1 MSRNFAQNHIS
12 SGIRDAKDMIRHT
25 PEHIPPFLWG
35 PPGIGKTDLVNQ
47 LAQEIGARVIVL
59 KASELRPEDLAG
71 VPFPYEEGWTQF
83 HPLRQLLELTQG
95 YPLLARARFAKLK
108 ANGDLPDGAEF
119 EEPDQSKVVLFL
131 DEFSNAQ
138 PDMVA
143 PFQYLVL
150 NRRIGGI
157 EGHLL
162 RDNVRIIAAGNREQ
176 DMAMTHDLTTP
187 LKSRFMHIE
196 VEPSLDEWIVWA
208 RENEVLSTIM
218 AFVRQR
224 ESQFHDFDP
233 KTKDRTYPC
242 PRSWAML
249 SDALNGLDATDLS
262 VERMRTLRRRQ
273 AEGLV
278 GPGAAAEYIKF
289 EDVAVAAPT
298 AEDIIASPLDVSTF
312 EEQPDIAMVAIENL
326 ISAVRRHP
334 DRFVDS
340 GLVYVARMHAEYQTI
355 FHTAIMNLHGDMPKE
370 VIERVFDSDH
380 WETVRSNI
388 SRIDSVMRETERGP
402 ARSTGRLGIA

>member
-1 MSRNFAQNHIS
+1 MAKDWIQNHLS
-12 SGIRDAKDMIRHT
+12 SGIRDTKDVIRHT
-25 PEHIPPFLWG
+25 PDRIPPFLWG

-47 LAQEIGARVIVL
+47 LAEEMDARLVVL

-83 HPLRQLLELTQG
+83 HPLRQLLELCEE
-95 YPLLARARFAKLK
+95 YPALVRARFEKLK
-108 ANGDLPDGAEF
+108 AHGDLPEDAEF
-119 EEPDQSKVVLFL
+119 VEPDQSSVVLFL

-157 EGHLL
+157 EGYKL
-162 RDNVRIIAAGNREQ
+162 RDNVRIVAAGNREQ
-176 DMAMTHDLTTP
+176 DMAMAHDLTTP
-187 LKSRFMHIE
+187 LKSRFLHVE
-196 VEPSLDEWIVWA
+196 VEPSIEEWIAWA
-208 RENEVLSTIM
+208 RENEVYPMVI

-242 PRSWAML
+242 PRNWAML
-249 SDALNGLDATDLS
+249 SEALHNLDAADLP
-262 VERMRTLRRRQ
+262 VERKRALRRRQ

-278 GPGAAAEYIKF
+278 GPGAAGEYIKF
-289 EDVAVAAPT
+289 EEVAVNAPS
-298 AEDIIASPLDVSTF
+298 ADDIVEVPTKISTF

-326 ISAVRRHP
+326 ISAVRRDP
-334 DRFVDS
+334 DKYVDP
-340 GLVYVARMHAEYQTI
+340 GLEYVARMHAEFQTI

-370 VIERVFDSDH
+370 VIERVLDSEH
-380 WETVRSNI
+380 WEAVRMNI
-388 SRIDSVMRETERGP
+388 ARMDSVMRDTEQGAP
-402 ARSTGRLGIA
+402 TSKGSLGL